1 MSNLTTENDSLMV
14 VGKIVSVYGVKGWLK
29 IRSFTQ
35 EEEDLFHYK
44 PWMLKVR
51 GSGSGTP
58 QEKWREV
65 SFDQYRK
72 HGKGYVAH
80 LEGCD
85 DRNDA
90 ELLRGLEIAV
100 DKKVLPEP
108 EADETYWADLEGLRV
123 VNLQGE
129 TLGHVDTVLETGAND
144 VLCVKPCESSID
156 EQERLIPYVNQVI
169 NEVNL
174 GEGLLTL
181 DWRADY

>member
-1 MSNLTTENDSLMV
+1 MSNFTAENDSLV
-14 VGKIVSVYGVKGWLK
+14 VTGKIVSVYGVKGWLK

-35 EEEDLFHYK
+35 DEEDLFHYK

-51 GSGSGTP
+51 GNGSGP

-85 DRNDA
+85 DRNEA

-100 DKKVLPEP
+100 DKNVLPELD
-108 EADETYWADLEGLRV
+108 ADETYWADLEGLQV

-129 TLGHVDTVLETGAND
+129 TLGLVDTVLETGAND
-144 VLCVKPCESSID
+144 VLFVKPCDASID
-156 EQERLIPYVNQVI
+156 EQERLIPYVNHVI
-169 NEVNL
+169 NEVDL
-174 GEGLLTL
+174 DKAVLTL